1 MIMCDMYP
9 ISLIITIIIIMTDYI
24 VIVTEML
31 HVITTMPL
39 TGV

>member
-1 MIMCDMYP
+1 MIMCDMHP

-24 VIVTEML
+24 VIITEML
-31 HVITTMPL
+31 HVITAIPL